1 MGPADKSSAPSAAL
15 FVEGVLGRE
24 GTRRSIKVSTPS
36 AWGKPGN
43 VSAGFR
49 AVQAAAPL
57 QNATLVALKVSNALA
72 SLASST
78 IPPRLLRKANAADT
92 RAGPGR
98 VHASFAAEAPRLT
111 SSRSTQLRNCRGGFR
126 VFTGGGASPSHR
138 SKNRAHLAFAFAAA
152 RSARLRDA
160 VFSARAAKRDRA
172 FACSP
177 THSWAS
183 SWSLL
188 SAASNCLD
196 NLASAK
202 ALSRRAS
209 AAPRFTRDRMSLDDD
224 AAGLLLRRKRRAA
237 CTSRP
242 YLRRTAW

>member
-15 FVEGVLGRE
+15 FVEGVLGRL
-24 GTRRSIKVSTPS
+24 GTKRSIKVSTPS
-36 AWGKPGN
+36 AWGKPGK

-57 QNATLVALKVSNALA
+57 QNATFVARNVSNARA

-78 IPPRLLRKANAADT
+78 NPPRLLRKAKAADT

-98 VHASFAAEAPRLT
+98 VHASFAAEAPRFT
-111 SSRSTQLRNCRGGFR
+111 SSRSTQLLSCKGGFR
-126 VFTGGGASPSHR
+126 VLTGGGASPSHLSR
-138 SKNRAHLAFAFAAA
+138 NRAHLAFAFAAA

-160 VFSARAAKRDRA
+160 VFSARAAKRLLA

-196 NLASAK
+196 KRASAK

-224 AAGLLLRRKRRAA
+224 AAGRRRLLNRRAA